1 MEKSLK
7 SISINNGLT
16 LGLVLSVI
24 TVLVYAVNLDL
35 FTKWWLGII
44 LFLIAIGLG
53 AYSAVKFKQQ
63 QGYLSFKEAFS
74 AYFITIAIGTLI
86 GTVVGI
92 VIFTFVDPD
101 AAQYLNEQILIL
113 TKETM
118 ENFGMPEEAMQEAL
132 MEAEKTD
139 NFSLAAQAQ
148 AYVVR
153 LVIYAIVGLIVAL
166 IVKKNN
172 PAEE

>member
-7 SISINNGLT
+7 SMSINNGLI
-16 LGLVLSVI
+16 LGLLLSVI
-24 TVLVYAVNLDL
+24 SVLVYAVNLDL

-44 LFLIAIGLG
+44 LFLIAVGLG

-63 QGYLSFKEAFS
+63 QGFLSFKEAFT

-86 GTVVGI
+86 ATVVGI
-92 VIFTFVDPD
+92 IIFTFVDPD

-113 TKETM
+113 TKETL
-118 ENFGMPEEAMQEAL
+118 ENFGAPKEAIQEAMV
-132 MEAEKTD
+132 EAEKKD
-139 NFSLAAQAQ
+139 NFSIGAQAQ

-153 LVIYAIVGLIVAL
+153 LVIYSIIGLIVAL

-172 PAEE
+172 PDEE

>member
-7 SISINNGLT
+7 SISLNNGLI
-16 LGLVLSVI
+16 LGLILAAVTILI
-24 TVLVYAVNLDL
+24 YAVNLDL
-35 FTKWWLGII
+35 MTEWWLGII
-44 LFLIAIGLG
+44 LFIVAIGLG
-53 AYSAVKFKQQ
+53 AYSGITFKKQQ
-63 QGYLSFKEAFS
+63 GFLSFKEGFT
-74 AYFITIAIGTLI
+74 AYFITIALGTLI
-86 GTVVGI
+86 GTIAAI
-92 VIFTFVDPD
+92 VIFSFVDPD
-101 AAQYLNEQILIL
+101 AAQYLNEKILIM

-139 NFSLAAQAQ
+139 NFSLGAQAQ

-166 IVKKNN
+166 IIKKNN